1 MYSHQFISFFQWN
14 LNFRVHR
21 KKEYYISLH
30 QQSIIKFLKRNS
42 KLFVMNRRRHI
53 FHGIWNVS
61 SWFTQPIEHPSIVRL
76 SSTCWS
82 SSLSF
87 SFSQD
92 DRFFPRMWRIV
103 ARLKAVGS
111 IWAKGNVAYNGE
123 KAFSWEKAEKDGKGI
138 VSCQVYDVF
147 LISFIDVM
155 GIHVSG
161 WYILIFTDMVVVK
174 LQ

>member
-21 KKEYYISLH
+21 KKEYYIFLH

-42 KLFVMNRRRHI
+42 KLFVTNRRRHI
-53 FHGIWNVS
+53 FHGIWTCLFMVYS
-61 SWFTQPIEHPSIVRL
+61 THRASQYRSIIIDML
-76 SSTCWS
+76 IILPLFLLLAGWS
-82 SSLSF
+82 
-87 SFSQD
+87 
-92 DRFFPRMWRIV
+92 FFPRTWRIV

-123 KAFSWEKAEKDGKGI
+123 KTFSWEKAEKDGKGI

-161 WYILIFTDMVVVK
+161 WYILIFADMVVVK